1 MKIRTYLATVFD
13 GMAKGLFA
21 SLIIGTIIKQIGAL
35 VDFAP
40 LVDIGQAAQY
50 MMGPCIGAGVAFAR
64 KTKQFTLVSAIAAG
78 ALGAGTIT
86 GLGTVAMGEPLGACI
101 AAVAAVE
108 VARLVEGKTKLDLL
122 VVPAAALLVAG
133 ILGIF
138 VSPVIAVMM
147 AAIGTAVNAFAE
159 IQPLPMGILLGT
171 VVGMVLTA
179 PISSAALC
187 IAVRLDGLAAGA
199 ALAGCCAQM
208 IGFAVSSYRENKV
221 SGLLVQG
228 LGTSMVQVKNI
239 IKNPWVWLPPTV
251 ASAVCGALSSAVF
264 CMESNAVGAG
274 MGTSGLVGPFQ
285 TFAVMGV
292 QSLVPMLI
300 VYILVPAAIALGVSE
315 LMRKKG
321 WIKAGDLQL

>member
-21 SLIIGTIIKQIGAL
+21 SLIIGTIVKQIGDL
-35 VDFAP
+35 TGFAP
-40 LVDIGQAAQY
+40 LTAIGMAAQY

-64 KTKQFTLVSAIAAG
+64 KTKQFTLASAIVAG

-86 GLGTVAMGEPLGACI
+86 GAGAIAIGEPLGACI

-108 VARLVEGKTKLDLL
+108 AASFIEGKTKLDLL
-122 VVPAAALLVAG
+122 AVPATALLVAG
-133 ILGIF
+133 LLGIF
-138 VSPVIAVMM
+138 VSPAISVMM
-147 AAIGTAVNAFAE
+147 KAIGSLVNTLAV
-159 IQPLPMGILLGT
+159 IQPLPMGILLGV

-187 IAVRLDGLAAGA
+187 IAVGLDGLAAGA

-239 IKNPWVWLPPTV
+239 IKNPWVWVPPTI
-251 ASAVCGALSSAVF
+251 ASAVCGALSATVF
-264 CMESNAVGAG
+264 RLESNAVGAG

-292 QSLVPMLI
+292 SSLVPMLV
-300 VYILVPAAIALGVSE
+300 VYILVPAAVALGVSE
-315 LMRKKG
+315 LMRKKNL
-321 WIKAGDLQL
+321 IKPGDLQL